1 MRLCPRFGESLSEG
15 ELRLPLHF
23 PKRIT
28 KLHCPFSRLTVAMKN
43 TKNTILAR
51 RATHNVPESV
61 LWGIQVVTK
70 QAEALRALP
79 ASATQA
85 KRREAMKA
93 VRASLTA

>member
-1 MRLCPRFGESLSEG
+1 MN
-15 ELRLPLHF
+15 EL
-23 PKRIT
+23 T
-28 KLHCPFSRLTVAMKN
+28 
-43 TKNTILAR
+43 TKNSMTKNAILTR
-51 RATHNVPESV
+51 RASHNVPESV
-61 LWGIQVVTK
+61 LWGIQLVTK